1 MYNFIIIGQGI
12 AGTMLAWHLIKARQ
26 KVLVIDNASGANTS
40 SVASGV
46 INPITGKRFVK
57 SWKMEELLPFVVQ
70 TYQTIQSEL
79 QVPFFQ
85 QLPIFHILNS
95 NEELNDWSVKTNA
108 DGYEKYLSSSGIN
121 KLDEAKVI
129 NPLGS
134 FTVNESCKI
143 ESSVLLENAR
153 NWLTEKESFLAENFD
168 ESQLQRHADF
178 VQYYDLKSEK
188 IIFAN
193 GYQAVHSPLFT
204 GVKFVPVK
212 GEGLLIE
219 IEDFYTE
226 NIIHGDVMISPTN
239 GKNIYYVGSTYEW
252 SFENAEPTEA
262 KRSELI
268 ERIKKTIACDFKV
281 IKHVSGIRPASK
293 DRRPIIGMLPDS
305 SRIGI
310 FNGLGTKGF
319 SLVPFFANH
328 FCNHLLNNE
337 PLFSD
342 VDVKRFFV

>member
-12 AGTMLAWHLIKARQ
+12 AGTMLAWHLIKAGQ
-26 KVLVIDNASGANTS
+26 KVLVIDRASGKNAS

-57 SWKMEELLPFVVQ
+57 SWKMDELLPFAVQ
-70 TYQTIQSEL
+70 TYQAIQAEL
-79 QVPFFQ
+79 QVPLFQ
-85 QLPIFHILNS
+85 HLPIFHILNS
-95 NEELNDWSVKTNA
+95 NEELNDWSAKTNV
-108 DGYEKYLSSSGIN
+108 DGYEKYLSSSIIN
-121 KLDEAKVI
+121 KLDEAKVV

-143 ESSVLLENAR
+143 ESSILLENAR
-153 NWLTEKESFLAENFD
+153 HWLTENESFLAESFD
-168 ESQLQRHADF
+168 ESQLQFHADF
-178 VQYYDLKSEK
+178 VRYYDLKAER

-193 GYQAVHSPLFT
+193 GYQSVHSPLFN

-239 GKNIYYVGSTYEW
+239 EKNIYYVGSTYEW
-252 SFENAEPTEA
+252 SFEDAKPTAA
-262 KRSELI
+262 KRNELI

-281 IKHVSGIRPASK
+281 LEHVSGIRPASK
-293 DRRPIIGMLPDS
+293 DRRPIIGILPDS
-305 SRIGI
+305 QRIGI

-319 SLVPFFANH
+319 SLAPFCANH
-328 FCNHLLNNE
+328 FCNHLLNNK

-342 VDVKRFFV
+342 VDVNRFF